1 MATKVFQ
8 KDIWIERDIDG
19 SLWGFFK
26 RPEKNENGACFYRLF
41 ENLYNREVTDIQEEL
56 NLTNINKPHKI
67 KVKLIFE
74 NLPDSS
80 ESSEKDIPDYQIKV
94 KQLKKE
100 TLAYYNYI
108 LLLKEEYELMCKTIE
123 HLDTIKTAYTELK
136 ELLKSTFDEFEN
148 KQ

>member
-8 KDIWIERDIDG
+8 KDIWVEKDTDG

-26 RPEKNENGACFYRLF
+26 RPEKNENGACFYRMF
-41 ENLYNREVTDIQEEL
+41 ENLYNKEVADIQEEL

-80 ESSEKDIPDYQIKV
+80 DSSEK
-94 KQLKKE
+94 
-100 TLAYYNYI
+100 
-108 LLLKEEYELMCKTIE
+108 
-123 HLDTIKTAYTELK
+123 
-136 ELLKSTFDEFEN
+136 
-148 KQ
+148 